1 MDKLTDEE
9 QLRSDMM
16 LETATEVFLDM
27 MNPAFDPSI
36 VDWYSLA
43 RGEKASEKEC
53 KAFHAKVREMT
64 KGKIETK
71 CLFVILNS
79 TVMME

>member
-1 MDKLTDEE
+1 
-9 QLRSDMM
+9 MM
-16 LETATEVFLDM
+16 LETATEVFLDI

-43 RGEKASEKEC
+43 RGQKASEKEC
-53 KAFHAKVREMT
+53 KAFHAKVSEMT

-71 CLFVILNS
+71 WFIFHIKCYRDDGINEFVPILS
-79 TVMME
+79 DR